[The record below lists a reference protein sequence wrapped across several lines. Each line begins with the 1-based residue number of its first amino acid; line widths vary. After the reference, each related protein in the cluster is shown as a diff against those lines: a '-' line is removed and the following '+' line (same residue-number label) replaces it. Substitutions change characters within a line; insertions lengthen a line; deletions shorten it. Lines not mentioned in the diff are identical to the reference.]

1 MVSQNSLQS
10 GKVIKMNP
18 FKYHKNP
25 RTLNGLKNRLS
36 SISGKWLLFLSI
48 LGMVCT
54 VPSFAANPRD
64 YVDYYIDWY
73 GAASEDSEVAQAY
86 EIFERV
92 KQVAD
97 KNRKF
102 LNPKLKVLKNKG
114 RNPLGRA
121 LRDGYI
127 LIWQSAIDI
136 CHVRTASKAAQ
147 EACLAFVLGHE
158 LGHLAKDD
166 YWHLDIDC
174 QFSGRGCYRSE
185 LFTRERMRRELAA
198 DGEAYAYAAMA
209 GYRVNLLLGKAA
221 NQNAFLKDW
230 VKQVKTP
237 RHSSYPSV
245 EKRVAVL
252 QDYLQTLAEK
262 LTFFDFGVRLS
273 HFDRCDD
280 GEYFLREF
288 QHVFPAREVLNNRG
302 FCYLQRA
309 RQEMEWERADFY
321 WMPLLLDVESLAA
334 PLVMGKKAYRTLKQA
349 SASRQ
354 GEGFL
359 KEAVIYFK
367 KAIEADRGYVPAKV
381 NLAVSYL
388 YLGKPHQARG
398 VLEELSL
405 LAPDNLEI
413 QGLQALALYE
423 QSEADLDLWPRAVTR
438 LDRLANKSNAPP
450 AILYNLARLWEI
462 RPRPAQARRYWNRLA
477 YMAASLPD
485 SIRTIVCRQQSVVQE
500 CEKDKSIN
508 SDKRPPWE
516 WPIPFKWQ
524 PLSEQTRVM
533 EELYGWERPISFN
546 WYREQLRGHI
556 YERPDGRFAV
566 LELDDFMQMQVLKGD
581 NLGDVNQLSNYC
593 GESLRQRTLAN
604 GILWSCSDWAA
615 LTFEDKVREV
625 WRVLR

>member
-1 MVSQNSLQS
+1 
-10 GKVIKMNP
+10 MNP
-18 FKYHKNP
+18 FKHHKNP
-25 RTLNGLKNRLS
+25 RTLNGLKNRFRA
-36 SISGKWLLFLSI
+36 ISGNCLLFLSI
-48 LGMVCT
+48 LGMVYT

-73 GAASEDSEVAQAY
+73 GTASEDSEVAQAH
-86 EIFERV
+86 EIFERI

-114 RNPLGRA
+114 RNPLARA

-127 LIWQSAIDI
+127 IIWRSAIDI
-136 CHVRTASKAAQ
+136 CHVKTASKAAQ
-147 EACLAFVLGHE
+147 EACLAFILGHE

-174 QFSGRGCYRSE
+174 QFSGRGCYRSK

-198 DGEAYAYAAMA
+198 DGEGYAYAAMA
-209 GYRVNLLLGKAA
+209 GYRVNLLLGKGA
-221 NQNAFLKDW
+221 NQDAFLKDW
-230 VKQVKTP
+230 VKQVKAP
-237 RHSSYPSV
+237 RHSVYPTV

-252 QDYLQTLAEK
+252 HDYLQELAEK
-262 LTFFDFGVRLS
+262 LIFFDFGLRLS

-309 RQEMEWERADFY
+309 RQEMEGERADFY

-398 VLEELSL
+398 LLEEVSW

-438 LDRLANKSNAPP
+438 LVRLANDSKAPP

-462 RPRPAQARRYWNRLA
+462 RPRPAQAHRYWNRLA
-477 YMAASLPD
+477 YLSASLPE
-485 SIRTIVCRQQSVVQE
+485 SIRAIVCRQQSAVHN
-500 CEKDKSIN
+500 CEGDKSN
-508 SDKRPPWE
+508 DSDKRPPWE
-516 WPIPFKWQ
+516 WPIPFEWQ
-524 PLSEQTRVM
+524 PLSEQTTVM
-533 EELYGWERPISFN
+533 NELYRWERPISFN

-556 YERPDGRFAV
+556 YQRPDGRVAV

-581 NLGDVNQLSNYC
+581 NLGHVSQLSNYC
-593 GESLRQRTLAN
+593 GQALRQRHLAR

-615 LTFEDKVREV
+615 LTFEDKVEEV